1 MTKIFFGGIIM
12 LKFDET
18 NLVKEKLDDTKNQQ
32 IFGMLILLIYLSQ
45 N

>member
-1 MTKIFFGGIIM
+1 M
-12 LKFDET
+12 LRFDET

-32 IFGMLILLIYLSQ
+32 IFEILMLLIQLSQ

>member
-1 MTKIFFGGIIM
+1 MLRFG
-12 LKFDET
+12 ET

-32 IFGMLILLIYLSQ
+32 IFGILMLLIQLSQ

>member
-1 MTKIFFGGIIM
+1 M
-12 LKFDET
+12 LRFDET

-32 IFGMLILLIYLSQ
+32 IFGILMLLIQLSQ